1 MATNYEVEHND
12 HETNKDIETNLD
24 NELSLHEQ
32 LLLEIEKPQYYN
44 NRELSW
50 LAFNERVLEEAEDE
64 NNPLLERL
72 KFLAIFSSN
81 LDEFFMVRVAGLQ
94 DQIRAG
100 FHKPENKSGLTS
112 KEQLSKIAERTQALV
127 RRQME
132 IYRLLTQKCLSKEK
146 VYVRDI
152 KELND
157 IQKKFLN
164 ELFEET
170 IFPVLTPVAVDAYR
184 PFPTLLGRT
193 LNLLIT
199 LENNASHMD
208 QTNRV
213 AIVQVP
219 SVLDR
224 FIKIPSNQ
232 DEAVF
237 VLLEDVISSHIDKL
251 FYGYKVRSTQAFR
264 LTRNADLT
272 IHEEGAQDLL
282 VEIEKELKKRK
293 WGVGSRL
300 EVRDGEMNDDV
311 LEYLLE
317 EFEIEESDVFKIDG
331 PLDLTAMF
339 TFVKAISKGR
349 EHLEYESFI
358 PQPPQDLQSDENIY
372 EKALTQDIFFHHPY
386 ESFVPI
392 VDFVTEAANDPS
404 VLAIKQTLY
413 RVSGNSPIIQALKT
427 AAENGKQVT
436 VLVELKAR
444 FDEENNVHWAKLLE
458 QAGCLVI
465 YGMNNLKTHSK
476 ITLVVRRRQGKI
488 ERFVHL
494 GTGNYNDATAKI
506 YTDMAIITSNKEFGI
521 DATNFFNF
529 LSGYTEKPKFHH
541 LVVAPY
547 DIRDEFIRLID
558 EEIKCHKKNGNGFIR
573 AKMNSLTDKDLMMKL
588 YEASIVGV
596 KIELI
601 IRGICCI
608 RPGIPGISENIKVT
622 SIVGR
627 FLEHSRI
634 FWFHHNGENKLYLSS
649 ADMMTRNMVKRV
661 EILFPVYSP
670 EIKKR
675 IFNIMQC
682 QLNDNQKARIQDSNG
697 KYHYKEGRQG
707 EHPINSQELF
717 LKESL
722 GSVVVEE

>member
-1 MATNYEVEHND
+1 MSKN
-12 HETNKDIETNLD
+12 I
-24 NELSLHEQ
+24 
-32 LLLEIEKPQYYN
+32 LLEEIAKPQYYN

-94 DQIRAG
+94 DQVRAS
-100 FHKPENKSGLTS
+100 FHKPENKSGLTP
-112 KEQLSKIAERTQALV
+112 KEQLTKIAERTQALV
-127 RRQME
+127 RRQTE
-132 IYRLLTQKCLSKEK
+132 VYRHLVGVLLPKENVYIRDLKLLTPE
-146 VYVRDI
+146 
-152 KELND
+152 
-157 IQKKFLN
+157 QKKYIN
-164 ELFEET
+164 ELFEEK

-193 LNLLIT
+193 QNLLVL
-199 LENNASHMD
+199 LENNNSSSIE
-208 QTNRV
+208 NNEKV

-224 FIKIPSNQ
+224 FIKVPSNSK
-232 DEAVF
+232 ETVV
-237 VLLEDVISSHIDKL
+237 VLLEDVISSQINKL
-251 FYGYKVRSTQAFR
+251 FYGYTVKSSQAFR

-311 LEYLLE
+311 LEYLLD

-331 PLDLTAMF
+331 PLDLTFMF
-339 TFVKAISKGR
+339 SFVKAISAGR
-349 EHLEYESFI
+349 EHLEFESFI
-358 PQPPQDLQSDENIY
+358 PQPPQDLRSDENLF
-372 EKALTQDIFFHHPY
+372 EKALVQDLFFHHPY

-392 VDFVTEAANDPS
+392 VDFITEAINDPS

-413 RVSGNSPIIQALKT
+413 RVSGNSPIIQALKQ

-476 ITLVVRRRQGKI
+476 ITLVVRSRQGKI

-506 YTDMAIITSNKEFGI
+506 YTDMGIITSNKEFGI

-541 LVVAPY
+541 LVVAPF
-547 DIRDEFIRLID
+547 DIRDEFIALID
-558 EEIKCHKKNGNGFIR
+558 EEIKCHQQHGNGFIK

-588 YEASIVGV
+588 YEASIAGV

-608 RPGIPGISENIKVT
+608 RPGIPGISENITVT

-634 FWFHHNGENKLYLSS
+634 FWFHHNGENKMFLSS

-661 EILFPVYSP
+661 EILFPVYSSD
-670 EIKKR
+670 IKKR
-675 IFNIMQC
+675 IISIMNL
-682 QLNDNQKARIQDSNG
+682 QLEDNQKARIQDANG
-697 KYHYKEGRQG
+697 KYHYKEDHNGTKR
-707 EHPINSQELF
+707 INSQEAF
-717 LKESL
+717 LQEAI
-722 GSVVVEE
+722 GVVKVEE

>member
-1 MATNYEVEHND
+1 MELTLTMNMEMDQSFEN
-12 HETNKDIETNLD
+12 ETGVLED
-24 NELSLHEQ
+24 Q
-32 LLLEIEKPQYYN
+32 APALLLEEIAKPQYYN

-64 NNPLLERL
+64 DNPLLERL

-94 DQIRAG
+94 DQVRAG
-100 FHKPENKSGLTS
+100 FHKPENKSGLTP
-112 KEQLSKIAERTQALV
+112 KEQLAKIAERTQALV
-127 RRQME
+127 RRQTE
-132 IYRLLTQKCLSKEK
+132 VYRNLVHGLLPEEN
-146 VYVRDI
+146 VHVRDL
-152 KELND
+152 KLLNPE
-157 IQKKFLN
+157 QKTFIN

-184 PFPTLLGRT
+184 PFPTLIGRT
-193 LNLLIT
+193 LNLLVL
-199 LENNASHMD
+199 LEKASD
-208 QTNRV
+208 AEKQQRV

-219 SVLDR
+219 SVLER
-224 FIKIPSNQ
+224 FIKIPTTEE
-232 DEAVF
+232 EAAF
-237 VLLEDVISSHIDKL
+237 VLLEDVIAHNVDKL
-251 FYGYKVRSTQAFR
+251 FFGYKVKSTQAFR

-282 VEIEKELKKRK
+282 SEIEKELKKRK

-300 EVRDGEMNDDV
+300 EVRDGEMSEDV
-311 LEYLLE
+311 LEYLLD
-317 EFEIEESDVFKIDG
+317 EFEIEESDVFRIDG
-331 PLDLTAMF
+331 PLDLTTMF
-339 TFVKAISKGR
+339 GFVKAISKGR

-358 PQPPQDLQSDENIY
+358 PQPPQDLGSDENMF
-372 EKALTQDIFFHHPY
+372 EKALTQDLFFHHPY

-392 VDFVTEAANDPS
+392 VDFIAEAANDPS

-413 RVSGNSPIIQALKT
+413 RVSGNSPIIQALKQ

-444 FDEENNVHWAKLLE
+444 FDEENNVHWAKQLE

-476 ITLVVRRRQGKI
+476 ITLVVRRRLGKI

-506 YTDMAIITSNKEFGI
+506 YTDMGIITSNKEFGI
-521 DATNFFNF
+521 DATNFFNY
-529 LSGYTEKPKFHH
+529 LSGYTEKPQFHH
-541 LVVAPY
+541 LVVAPF

-558 EEIKCHKKNGNGFIR
+558 EEIACHKQHSNGFIR

-588 YEASIVGV
+588 YEASIEGV

-608 RPGIPGISENIKVT
+608 RPGIPGISENITVT

-634 FWFHHNGENKLYLSS
+634 FWFHHNGENKLFLSS
-649 ADMMTRNMVKRV
+649 ADMMTRNMIKRV
-661 EILFPVYSP
+661 EILFPIYSP
-670 EIKKR
+670 EIKNR
-675 IFNIMQC
+675 IIKIMNL
-682 QLNDNQKARIQDSNG
+682 QLEDNQKARIQDSNG
-697 KYHYKEGRQG
+697 KYHYKEDHNSDVR
-707 EHPINSQELF
+707 INSQERF
-717 LKESL
+717 LLESL
-722 GSVVVEE
+722 GTIVEE